1 MNLINFIKQNKNYEL
16 IKIIGS
22 FVLFVGFVY
31 WVIESSSIIDES
43 FVRDYGLVGVL
54 VASMISNA
62 TVFIILPAV
71 EGILFIFS
79 EKYAVSFTEVMLYA
93 FAAGLGAAIGE
104 MTSYIMG
111 LIGVKAAEK
120 IKHKEFGKLDS
131 IKDLIGKKGMIFVFL
146 GSLTPFPFD
155 IIGIAAGLI
164 KYDIKKFFLAALLG
178 KVVRFLIIGFAAYYG
193 IVFVKDFLIL

>member
-1 MNLINFIKQNKNYEL
+1 MDLIDSVKNNKHFDSA
-16 IKIIGS
+16 KIIVS
-22 FVLFVGFVY
+22 FVLFVIFVY
-31 WVIESSSIIDES
+31 WVIESSSIINES
-43 FVRDYGLVGVL
+43 FVRNYGLVGVL

-62 TVFIILPAV
+62 TVFVILPAV

-79 EKYAVSFTEVMLYA
+79 ERYAVSFTEVAMYS

-120 IKHKEFGKLDS
+120 VKHKEFGKLDR
-131 IKDLIGKKGMIFVFL
+131 IKDLLGKKGMLFVFL

-155 IIGIAAGLI
+155 IIGIAAGVI
-164 KYDIKKFFLAALLG
+164 KYDVKKFFVAALLG
-178 KVVRFLIIGFAAYYG
+178 KITRFLIIGFTAYYG
-193 IVFVKDFLIL
+193 INFVKDFLIL